1 MEIIPAILPKDF
13 GEIEEKTGLIKGLSD
28 IIQIDICDGNFVPS
42 LSWPYKKIDV
52 NFDKIIK
59 EEMGMPEWDS
69 IDYEFDL
76 MIRNPNKHDMN
87 KWIIAGAKRIVLHI
101 ESSDDLSEVI
111 NVLNGLV
118 DIGLAI
124 NVSTPVDKIEKYREK
139 ISYIQVMGIRKIGFQ
154 GQSFDDSVI
163 NKIKEIKTKYPDM
176 LLQIDGGV
184 NLHTA
189 VDLEKT
195 GVDRLVVG
203 SALFESDNIVDTYHK
218 FERI

>member
-1 MEIIPAILPKDF
+1 MD
-13 GEIEEKTGLIKGLSD
+13 
-28 IIQIDICDGNFVPS
+28 
-42 LSWPYKKIDV
+42 
-52 NFDKIIK
+52 
-59 EEMGMPEWDS
+59 
-69 IDYEFDL
+69 
-76 MIRNPNKHDMN
+76 

-111 NVLNGLV
+111 DVLNGVV

-124 NVSTPVDKIEKYREK
+124 NVSTSVDKIEKYREK

-163 NKIKEIKTKYPDM
+163 NKIKEIKTKYPDIPV
-176 LLQIDGGV
+176 QIDGGV
-184 NLHTA
+184 NLHVA